1 MIFAAKAQTDG
12 DAVVKALKTGSADQ
26 IAGYFDSFID
36 LKLPEKDEVKSMGKN
51 QASIALKSFFNES
64 GVKGF
69 DLSSQRE
76 MSGTMYIAGKLQNN
90 GKGNGISLRLKKQG
104 DKILIISIRIN
115 D

>member
-12 DAVVKALKTGSADQ
+12 DAVVKALKSGSAEQ
-26 IAGYFDSFID
+26 VAGYFDSFID

-51 QASIALKSFFNES
+51 QAGIALKSFFNES